1 MHLEAKA
8 GLLMTYK
15 DIQKRVTMNTSRKLS
30 IRRISNTLSNL
41 LGTIIPNISFTIIF
55 LTFMLTIIS
64 RYVLR
69 TPISWSYEI
78 SILAYMWTMFF
89 GVGKAL
95 KRGEHVVFSLVYD
108 KVSPKMQVVFLIL
121 TDILLIVLIGI
132 AFIPSIHSL
141 LGKRMVTGVLKMP
154 YTVVF
159 SPCIYMFAEIII
171 RSCIDLSKQI
181 NAFKM
186 IITGEQ
192 S

>member
-1 MHLEAKA
+1 
-8 GLLMTYK
+8 MTYK

-89 GVGKAL
+89 GVGKAI